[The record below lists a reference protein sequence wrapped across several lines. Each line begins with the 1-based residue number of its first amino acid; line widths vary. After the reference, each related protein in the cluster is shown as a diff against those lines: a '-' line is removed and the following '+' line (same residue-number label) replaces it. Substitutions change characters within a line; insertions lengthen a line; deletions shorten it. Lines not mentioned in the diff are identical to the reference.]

1 MFGNN
6 ENLEYVLAHSNP
18 HSGVRVE
25 LETEIRARKHP
36 RSKLDAYGL
45 STEPFV
51 KVLCTDIYHVVSDNY
66 YLRSR
71 DHIYIGDR
79 NGNNETFRGNVK
91 VPLVF
96 PDYTPQ
102 TTPHMIEFTW
112 DYSSEEF
119 KEITETLN
127 PVTVVTGAR
136 EVYYCDYPNP
146 PGSAGPLIINFDY
159 LHSFEGINTQFTE
172 VSNEIKTFDEISFP
186 EFKNLIMKIHSG
198 KEDSESLLDFLS
210 SHGSQKSFILNALH
224 SADRNVRTFMNEE
237 LGVDRDLIEQRI
249 YPTISL
255 DLYGSNSD
263 KTRQLDYPQKAY
275 RPADLL
281 HNPFGSL

>member
-1 MFGNN
+1 MFSNN

-18 HSGVRVE
+18 HSSVRVE
-25 LETEIRARKHP
+25 LETEIRAKKHP
-36 RSKLDAYGL
+36 RSKLDASGL
-45 STEPFV
+45 STKPFV
-51 KVLCTDIYHVVSDNY
+51 RVRCTDIYHVVSDNY

-71 DHIYIGDR
+71 DHIYIEDR
-79 NGNNETFRGNVK
+79 NENNETFRGNVK

-96 PDYTPQ
+96 PGYTPQ

-127 PVTVVTGAR
+127 PVTVVNGAR

-146 PGSAGPLIINFDY
+146 PGSAGPLVINFDY
-159 LHSFEGINTQFTE
+159 LHSFEGIDTQFTE

-186 EFKNLIMKIHSG
+186 EFKNLIRKIHSG
-198 KEDSESLLDFLS
+198 KEDFESLLDFLS
-210 SHGSQKSFILNALH
+210 SHGPRKPFILNALNK
-224 SADRNVRTFMNEE
+224 AERNVRTFMNEE
-237 LGVDRDLIEQRI
+237 LGVERDLIEQRI

-255 DLYGSNSD
+255 DLHGNDFD
-263 KTRQLDYPQKAY
+263 KTRRLNYHQETRVPSV
-275 RPADLL
+275 
-281 HNPFGSL
+281 F